1 VKDHTAR
8 ALDKPAAIG
17 KKEKNDFID
26 RFACTSIVKDHTARA
41 LDKPAAIGKKEKNDF
56 IDQFACTSI
65 VQLPHPCSEKD

>member
-1 VKDHTAR
+1 VASAGSSGRFECVGQFGTEERGKGVKDHTAR

-26 RFACTSIVKDHTARA
+26 RFACA
-41 LDKPAAIGKKEKNDF
+41 
-56 IDQFACTSI
+56 SI